1 MRISVFDIIKN
12 IYNFEKEKIIIKI
25 ENLKGKID

>member
-1 MRISVFDIIKN
+1 MRISVFDIIKK
-12 IYNFEKEKIIIKI
+12 IYNIEKEKIIIKI